1 VTFER
6 YTGQEGEQER
16 AQILKDP
23 PDILL
28 TNYVML
34 ELVLTRPR
42 ERDKLIEAARGLWFL
57 VLDELHTYRGRQGAD
72 VALLAR
78 RVREAYQAPDVQ
90 CVGTSA
96 TMSSQGSPAEQ
107 RQAVA
112 QVATRLFGVP
122 VAPEHVIDE
131 TLERVTSPATG
142 SRDERGTRVR
152 ALATGPWPPP
162 SYDEFVSDPLAA
174 WVETT
179 LGLEREPSSPRW
191 TRRRRPLTLSEAAER
206 LAADSGEGTVACRA
220 AIEAMLQ
227 AGAAVRHPDTQ
238 RPVFAFR
245 LHQFLS
251 KGDNVYVTL
260 ERDVRYVVP
269 LYQRP
274 YVWDADHQWE
284 PLWDD
289 IVALL
294 QHQESGDTTGLWS
307 HLLGAIVHGRS
318 STDKRTV
325 AQHSARGA

>member
-1 VTFER
+1 
-6 YTGQEGEQER
+6 
-16 AQILKDP
+16 
-23 PDILL
+23 
-28 TNYVML
+28 
-34 ELVLTRPR
+34 
-42 ERDKLIEAARGLWFL
+42 
-57 VLDELHTYRGRQGAD
+57 
-72 VALLAR
+72 
-78 RVREAYQAPDVQ
+78 
-90 CVGTSA
+90 
-96 TMSSQGSPAEQ
+96 
-107 RQAVA
+107 
-112 QVATRLFGVP
+112 
-122 VAPEHVIDE
+122 
-131 TLERVTSPATG
+131 
-142 SRDERGTRVR
+142 
-152 ALATGPWPPP
+152 
-162 SYDEFVSDPLAA
+162 
-174 WVETT
+174 
-179 LGLEREPSSPRW
+179 
-191 TRRRRPLTLSEAAER
+191 LTLSEAAER